1 MSITKT
7 IPNIWFYTLV
17 GSIAFLTL
25 IVIVLLLRKPE
36 LPIDVQR
43 YKLEHAIDSLN
54 VVIDNDANI
63 RAKLNLQIDSL
74 NKSIVKIETSVI
86 KKQKE
91 IQQLRKEYEE
101 TINHVNSF
109 SNDDIN
115 SYFAKRYSE

>member
-1 MSITKT
+1 MKK

-25 IVIVLLLRKPE
+25 IVIVLSFRKPE
-36 LPIDVQR
+36 IPIDVQQ
-43 YKLEHAIDSLN
+43 YKLQHQIDSLN
-54 VVIDNDANI
+54 TVIDNNADA
-63 RAKLNLQIDSL
+63 RVKLNLQIDSL
-74 NKSIVKIETSVI
+74 NNSIARIETSVA

-91 IQQLRKEYEE
+91 IQQLREKYEE
-101 TINHVNSF
+101 TIDHVNSF

>member
-1 MSITKT
+1 MKQIS
-7 IPNIWFYTLV
+7 NIWFYMLV

-25 IVIVLLLRKPE
+25 IVIVLSFRKPE

-43 YKLEHAIDSLN
+43 YKLEHTIDSLN

-74 NKSIVKIETSVI
+74 NNSIAKIETSVI

>member
-1 MSITKT
+1 MKQIS
-7 IPNIWFYTLV
+7 NIWFYTLV

-25 IVIVLLLRKPE
+25 LVIVLSFRKPE
-36 LPIDVQR
+36 IPIDVQR

-74 NKSIVKIETSVI
+74 NNSIAKIETNVI

-101 TINHVNSF
+101 TIDHVNSF

>member
-1 MSITKT
+1 MET
-7 IPNIWFYTLV
+7 IPDIWFYTLV

-25 IVIVLLLRKPE
+25 IVIVLSFRNPE
-36 LPIDVQR
+36 LPTDVQQ
-43 YKLEHAIDSLN
+43 YKLQHQIDSLN
-54 VVIDNDANI
+54 VVIDTDVNI

-74 NKSIVKIETSVI
+74 NTSIAKIEASVT

-101 TINHVNSF
+101 TIDHVNSF

>member
-54 VVIDNDANI
+54 VVIDNDANM
-63 RAKLNLQIDSL
+63 RTKLNLQIDSL
-74 NKSIVKIETSVI
+74 NNSIARIETSVI